1 MGNATTIE
9 SQLIRRRA
17 ALAAAWAGQDA
28 VVLIGAG
35 SPINLP
41 GRDDL
46 TYPFLAHAE
55 YFYLT
60 DRNRP
65 GGVLAFDSAEGFTE
79 FVAPVTTDERIWS
92 GAGDDDADG
101 PTTDDLQPW
110 LQARRGRSVAW
121 LGAPPPG
128 ADPTGALTTELR
140 FGLAAVRRPKD
151 AIELERM
158 RTAQRATRAAFATA
172 VPLLRDGVSEREVQ
186 IELEAEAFRHG
197 AESMG
202 YDTIIGGGD
211 HSAVL
216 HFAPSH
222 RRFAEGELVLI
233 DAGAQHRGYVSDI
246 TRTYPVG
253 GRLSDT
259 QQELHAVVH
268 QAQQNAI
275 GRCRPG
281 VEWRDIHRAAA
292 LVIADGLAGFG
303 VLRGDTESL
312 VDSGALSLFFP
323 HGVGHLVGLGVRDA
337 GGTPLRER
345 RGDPPPYPNLRINMP
360 LEPGIVVTVEPGLYF
375 VPALL
380 RDPEHRRAHRDSV
393 AWEMVDRMI
402 GFGGIRI
409 EDNVL
414 ITDDGHEVI
423 TADVP
428 LLG

>member
-1 MGNATTIE
+1 MANQTTIE
-9 SQLIRRRA
+9 SQLSRRRE
-17 ALAAAWAGQDA
+17 ALAHAWEGQEA
-28 VVLIGAG
+28 LVLIGAG
-35 SPINLP
+35 SPIPLP

-46 TYPFLAHAE
+46 TYPFMAHSE

-65 GGVLAFDSAEGFTE
+65 DGVLAFDPADGFTE
-79 FVAPVTTDERIWS
+79 FVAPVTTDERVWS
-92 GAGDDDADG
+92 GAADDEFDG
-101 PTTDDLQPW
+101 PTTDDLPAW
-110 LQARRGRSVAW
+110 RDARAGRPVAW
-121 LGAPPPG
+121 LGAPPAG
-128 ADPTGALTTELR
+128 AHSDPSLVRELR
-140 FGLAAVRRPKD
+140 FGLADVRRPKD

-172 VPLLRDGVSEREVQ
+172 VPLLQAGASEREVQ

-216 HFAPSH
+216 HFAPSD
-222 RRFAEGELVLI
+222 RRFADGELVLI

-259 QQELHAVVH
+259 QQELHAIVH
-268 QAQQNAI
+268 RAQQDAI
-275 GRCRPG
+275 SRCRPG

-292 LVIADGLAGFG
+292 VVIAEGLAGFG
-303 VLRGDTESL
+303 VLRGNAESL
-312 VDSGALSLFFP
+312 VDSGAASLFFP
-323 HGVGHLVGLGVRDA
+323 HGIGHLVGLGVRDA

-345 RGDPPPYPNLRINMP
+345 RDDPPPFPNLRIDIP
-360 LEPGIVVTVEPGLYF
+360 LEVGVVVTVEPGLYF

-380 RDPEHRRAHRDSV
+380 RDPEHRRAHRSTVDWDV
-393 AWEMVDRMI
+393 VDRMI

-409 EDNVL
+409 EDNLL
-414 ITDDGHEVI
+414 ITGDGHEVI